1 MRKSIKALLGFGLMW
16 NRKEFLEQ
24 AFQTINHH
32 FGKIIEKTDH
42 FSLEYSKYYEKEMGK
57 DLRKIF
63 IITDRVIDK
72 SEIGD
77 IKKLSMK
84 IEDDMRIEGKRTVNI
99 DPFYIDM
106 DQVVVATSKYRG
118 NRVYI
123 GEGIFVELELWYH
136 HGSFQPFLWTY
147 IDYKEHIHF
156 FNKVRNIYKK
166 VYN

>member
-16 NRKEFLEQ
+16 NRQKFLDT
-24 AFQTINHH
+24 AIKNINHH
-32 FGKIIEKTDH
+32 FGKITEKTDP
-42 FSLEYSKYYEKEMGK
+42 FELTYSRYYEKEMGK
-57 DLRKIF
+57 DLKKMF
-63 IITDRVIDK
+63 IIIERLIDK
-72 SEIGD
+72 SDIGK
-77 IKKLSMK
+77 IKKISMK
-84 IEDDMRIEGKRTVNI
+84 IEDSMRIDGNRTVNI

-118 NRVYI
+118 NRIYI

-147 IDYKEHIHF
+147 IDYKEQIPF
-156 FNKVRNIYKK
+156 FNNVRNIYKK